1 LPNNK
6 TQPSYIEDSLVK
18 KAEQIA
24 KDLKGTVVPANRLIS
39 FDSNIRN
46 PIMFVFGKTFVCSSI
61 EIAKRVAFD
70 A

>member
-1 LPNNK
+1 M
-6 TQPSYIEDSLVK
+6 K

-39 FDSNIRN
+39 FDSSIRN